1 MYRTKK
7 EKTNWKMQNVNPQGK
22 DCDDC
27 VFRAIAGGTG
37 ISWKDTFAGLCAIGL
52 SLHAMPDYPIVF
64 RKYLKEIGARYV
76 YKSAQAHAHSEDEAS
91 MADMTAGEFIRQHPK
106 GNYVLRL
113 WWHVT
118 CARDGLIYDTWDCSS
133 EKLLEAWEIPPDVAS
148 APRPLAPWLYETSVR
163 RLAPLESTDVA
174 AGQTFLFRNP
184 SPVNRGSQDSFVR
197 AIALTEGRS
206 WEEVYQDLCRQA
218 LAQCD
223 NPQST
228 SVATS
233 YLSRYAV
240 GTCRYAVKGQM
251 VVKDF
256 LTSHSSAAWV
266 LQLGEGWATAV
277 VNGVLMDTRNYINKP
292 IEVAWR
298 LR

>member
-1 MYRTKK
+1 
-7 EKTNWKMQNVNPQGK
+7 MQNVNPQGK
-22 DCDDC
+22 DCNDC
-27 VFRAIAGGTG
+27 IFRAIAGGTG

-91 MADMTAGEFIRQHPK
+91 MADLTAGEFIRQHPK
-106 GNYVLRL
+106 GNYVLRV

-133 EKLLEAWEIPPDVAS
+133 EKLLEAWVIPPDVAS
-148 APRPLAPWLYETSVR
+148 VPRPSAPWLYEKSVR
-163 RLAPLESTDVA
+163 RLAPLEGIDVA

-184 SPVNRGSQDSFVR
+184 SPVNRRTQDSFVR
-197 AIALTEGRS
+197 AIALAEGRS

-223 NPQST
+223 NPQVT
-228 SVATS
+228 SVAAS

-256 LTSHSSAAWV
+256 LASHSSAAWV

-292 IEVAWR
+292 IEVTWR

>member
-1 MYRTKK
+1 MYRTRK

-22 DCDDC
+22 DCNDC
-27 VFRAIAGGTG
+27 IFRAIAGGTG

-91 MADMTAGEFIRQHPK
+91 MADLTAGEFIRQHPK
-106 GNYVLRL
+106 GNYVLRV

-133 EKLLEAWEIPPDVAS
+133 EKLLEAWVIPPDVAS
-148 APRPLAPWLYETSVR
+148 VPRPSAPWLYEKSVR
-163 RLAPLESTDVA
+163 RLAPLEGIDVA

-184 SPVNRGSQDSFVR
+184 SPVNRRTQDSFVR
-197 AIALTEGRS
+197 AIALAEGRS

-223 NPQST
+223 NPQVT
-228 SVATS
+228 SVAAS

-256 LTSHSSAAWV
+256 LASHSSAAWV

-292 IEVAWR
+292 IEVTWR

>member
-1 MYRTKK
+1 
-7 EKTNWKMQNVNPQGK
+7 MQNVNPQGK

-37 ISWKDTFAGLCAIGL
+37 ISWKDTFAGLCQTGL
-52 SLHAMPDYPIVF
+52 SLHAMPNYPIVF

-76 YKSAQAHAHSEDEAS
+76 YKSGKAHAHSEDEAS
-91 MADMTAGEFIRQHPK
+91 TAELTAGEFIREHPK

-118 CARDGLIYDTWDCSS
+118 CAREGCLYDTWDASG

-148 APRPLAPWLYETSVR
+148 APRPSAPWLYEKSER
-163 RLAPLESTDVA
+163 RLAPLEGIDMP
-174 AGQTFLFRNP
+174 AGQTFIFRNP
-184 SPVNRGSQDSFVR
+184 SPVNRKSQDSFVR
-197 AIALTEGRS
+197 AIALAEGRT
-206 WEEVYQDLCRQA
+206 WEEAYQDLCRQA

-223 NPQST
+223 NPQAT
-228 SVATS
+228 SVAAS

-251 VVKDF
+251 LVKDF
-256 LTSHSSAAWV
+256 LPSHSSAAWV
-266 LQLGEGWATAV
+266 LQLGEGWATAA

-292 IEVAWR
+292 IAVAWR

>member
-1 MYRTKK
+1 MYRMRK

-37 ISWKDTFAGLCAIGL
+37 ISWKDTFAGLCQTGL

-76 YKSAQAHAHSEDEAS
+76 YKSAQAHAHTEDEAS
-91 MADMTAGEFIRQHPK
+91 TADMTAGEFIRQHPK

-118 CARDGLIYDTWDCSS
+118 CARDGFLYDTWDASS
-133 EKLLEAWEIPPDVAS
+133 EKLLEAWEIPPDIAS
-148 APRPLAPWLYETSVR
+148 APCPSAPWLYERSER
-163 RLAPLESTDVA
+163 RLAPLEDIDVA

-184 SPVNRGSQDSFVR
+184 SPVNRGYQDSFVR
-197 AIALTEGRS
+197 AIALAEGRT
-206 WEEVYQDLCRQA
+206 WEEAYQDICRQA
-218 LAQCD
+218 LSQCD

-228 SVATS
+228 SVAAS

-240 GTCRYAVKGQM
+240 GTCQYFTRGKTPVKE
-251 VVKDF
+251 F
-256 LTSHSSAAWV
+256 LASHPSGAWV
-266 LQLGEGWATAV
+266 LQLGKGWASAV
-277 VNGVLMDTRNYINKP
+277 VDGVLMDTRNYINKP

>member
-1 MYRTKK
+1 MYRTRK

-37 ISWKDTFAGLCAIGL
+37 ISWKDTFAGLCQTGL
-52 SLHAMPDYPIVF
+52 SLHAMPNYPLVF

-76 YKSAQAHAHSEDEAS
+76 YKSAQAHAHTEDEAS
-91 MADMTAGEFIRQHPK
+91 AADLTAGEFIRQHPK
-106 GNYVLRL
+106 GNYVLRV

-133 EKLLEAWEIPPDVAS
+133 EKLLEAWEISPDVAS
-148 APRPLAPWLYETSVR
+148 APRSAAPWLYETSLR
-163 RLAPLESTDVA
+163 RLPPLESIDVA
-174 AGQTFLFRNP
+174 AGKTFLFRNP

-197 AIALTEGRS
+197 AIALAEGRS
-206 WEEVYQDLCRQA
+206 WEEAYQDLCRQA

-228 SVATS
+228 SVAAS

-240 GTCRYAVKGQM
+240 GTCQYFTRGKTPVKE
-251 VVKDF
+251 F
-256 LTSHSSAAWV
+256 LASHPSGAWV

>member
-1 MYRTKK
+1 
-7 EKTNWKMQNVNPQGK
+7 MQNVNPQGK
-22 DCDDC
+22 NCDDC
-27 VFRAIAGGTG
+27 VFRAIASGTG

-52 SLHAMPDYPIVF
+52 ALHAMPDYPLVF

-76 YKSAQAHAHSEDEAS
+76 YKSTQAHAHSEDEAS
-91 MADMTAGEFIRQHPK
+91 TADMTAGEFIRQYPK

-118 CARDGLIYDTWDCSS
+118 CARDGFLYDTWDASS
-133 EKLLEAWEIPPDVAS
+133 EKLLEAWEIPPDASS
-148 APRPLAPWLYETSVR
+148 APRPSAPWLYETSVR
-163 RLAPLESTDVA
+163 RLPPLENIDVPE
-174 AGQTFLFRNP
+174 GKTFLFRNP

-197 AIALTEGRS
+197 AIALAEGRS
-206 WEEVYQDLCRQA
+206 WEEAYQDLCRQA

-223 NPQST
+223 NPQAT
-228 SVATS
+228 SVAAS

-256 LTSHSSAAWV
+256 LASHPSAAWV
-266 LQLGEGWATAV
+266 LQLGEGWATAA

-292 IEVAWR
+292 IEIAWR

>member
-1 MYRTKK
+1 MYRKRI

-27 VFRAIAGGTG
+27 VFRAIAGSTG
-37 ISWKDTFAGLCAIGL
+37 ISWKDTFAGLCQTGL

-76 YKSAQAHAHSEDEAS
+76 YKSAQAHAHTEDEAS
-91 MADMTAGEFIRQHPK
+91 TADMTAGEFIRQHPK

-118 CARDGLIYDTWDCSS
+118 CVRDGFLYDTWDASR
-133 EKLLEAWEIPPDVAS
+133 EKLLEAWEIPPDIAS
-148 APRPLAPWLYETSVR
+148 APRPSAPWLYERSER
-163 RLAPLESTDVA
+163 RLAPLEDIDVA

-197 AIALTEGRS
+197 AIAL
-206 WEEVYQDLCRQA
+206 
-218 LAQCD
+218 AQCD
-223 NPQST
+223 NPQAT
-228 SVATS
+228 SVAAS

-251 VVKDF
+251 LVKDF

-277 VNGVLMDTRNYINKP
+277 VDGVLMDTRNYINKP

>member
-1 MYRTKK
+1 MYRMRK

-52 SLHAMPDYPIVF
+52 ALHAMPDYPIVF

-91 MADMTAGEFIRQHPK
+91 MADMTAGEFIRQHSK
-106 GNYVLRL
+106 GNYVLRV

-118 CARDGLIYDTWDCSS
+118 CARDGMLYDTWDASG

-148 APRPLAPWLYETSVR
+148 ASRPLAPWLYETSVR
-163 RLAPLESTDVA
+163 RLAPLESIDVVV
-174 AGQTFLFRNP
+174 GKTFLFRNP
-184 SPVNRGSQDSFVR
+184 SLVNRGSQDSFVR
-197 AIALTEGRS
+197 AIALAEGRT
-206 WEEVYQDLCRQA
+206 WEEAYQDLCRQA

-228 SVATS
+228 SVAVS

-256 LTSHSSAAWV
+256 LASHSSAAWV